1 MNAQRLVF
9 FDLETGG
16 LDYRR
21 HPITQFAAVAVEVP
35 SWKTVEELE
44 LKVKFDAE
52 KATPEALALNGY
64 DEAVWKETAVPETIA
79 AKAVAGFFRNHA
91 TVQMTSKG
99 GKAYSVARLAGHNVA
114 SFDQLFLREWFK
126 RLDVFNPGHYLA
138 LDTLHLAL
146 WIHGG
151 RLASGELENVKL
163 QTLADYYGIQRNGEA
178 HTALSDV
185 KVNARVAEWMV
196 NDVSKER
203 VFEWLRA

>member
-1 MNAQRLVF
+1 VSAQRLVF

-21 HPITQFAAVAVEVP
+21 HPITKFAAVAVEVP
-35 SWKTVEELE
+35 SWKVVDELE
-44 LKVKFDAE
+44 VKVKFDVE
-52 KATPEALALNGY
+52 KASPEALAMNGY
-64 DEAVWKETAVPETIA
+64 DADTWKSEAVGETIA
-79 AKAVAGFFRNHA
+79 AQAVAGFFRNHA

-114 SFDQLFLREWFK
+114 SFDQLFLKEWFK

-138 LDTLHLAL
+138 LDTMHLAL

-151 RLASGELENVKL
+151 RLASGELANVKL
-163 QTLADYYGIQRNGEA
+163 QTLADYYRIQRHGEA

-196 NDVSKER
+196 NDVSRER